1 MYMERTTT
9 KIDTKVLDEVRKY
22 AKANGLSVYWFLNEA
37 AKEKLSN
44 VKSGVV
50 VKQRYFSSMNEFL
63 GNAINGTRKN
73 KRK

>member
-44 VKSGVV
+44 MKSGVV
-50 VKQRYFSSMNEFL
+50 VKQRYFSSMNEIL
-63 GNAINGTRKN
+63 GKAINGTRKT